1 MAQQL
6 ALFGGPMAPRE
17 QDDAKRDGGAVMT
30 IPTAL
35 RATVDTAGRGGHD
48 PMLPVGT
55 ARCKCSGCDRYF
67 SSVGSFDKHRR
78 EGRCLTEAEMLARG
92 MLVNAR
98 GYWVSSEFTRDV
110 S

>member
-1 MAQQL
+1 MR
-6 ALFGGPMAPRE
+6 F
-17 QDDAKRDGGAVMT
+17 
-30 IPTAL
+30 PT
-35 RATVDTAGRGGHD
+35 VTAGIVDATSRGGVD

-55 ARCKCSGCDRYF
+55 NRCQCSGCDRYF

-98 GYWVSSEFTRDV
+98 GYWVGSEFTRDV
-110 S
+110 A

>member
-1 MAQQL
+1 MR
-6 ALFGGPMAPRE
+6 F
-17 QDDAKRDGGAVMT
+17 
-30 IPTAL
+30 PTAL
-35 RATVDTAGRGGHD
+35 SGIVDAAGRGAHD

-55 ARCKCSGCDRYF
+55 ARCQCSGCDRYF

-78 EGRCLTEAEMLARG
+78 EGRCLTEDEMTARG